1 MSNQKLTAEQIKA
14 IKDKAAKKDKAVNDG
29 KTIKK

>member
-1 MSNQKLTAEQIKA
+1 MSNQQLTAEQIQA
-14 IKDKAAKKDKAVNDG
+14 IKDKAAKKDKQVKDG